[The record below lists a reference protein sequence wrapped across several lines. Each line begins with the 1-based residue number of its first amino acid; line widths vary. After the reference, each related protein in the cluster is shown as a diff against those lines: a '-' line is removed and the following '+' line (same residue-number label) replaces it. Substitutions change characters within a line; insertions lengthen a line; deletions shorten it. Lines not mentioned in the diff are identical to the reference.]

1 MDMKKKAKALA
12 LISGG
17 LDSLLA
23 AKLII
28 DQGIEV
34 EGVTFV
40 TPFPGCER
48 FAGLAAKQL
57 NIKHHVLFL
66 DNLKIVR
73 NPKFGY
79 GSAINPCIDCKIL
92 FFRNA
97 KKLMKKI
104 GADFIV
110 TGEVVGQRPMS
121 QMRKQIELIER
132 ESGLKG
138 LIVRPL
144 CAKLL
149 EPSIPEKLGIV
160 DRNKLLDISGRSRKR
175 QIELA
180 KKFGFKYAS
189 PAGGC
194 ILTDMNFAKKLKDLF
209 AHSKKITLEDIEVLK
224 IGRHFRINDCKIIIG
239 RNKEENDFLMKLK
252 GIKIEPVNFKGPVAL
267 IKGSSARRKIYD
279 GFLLLLRYSD
289 EKEKDGE
296 YLVNVN
302 ERTKKETKKFYYKKD
317 LADQLIKF
325 KI

>member
-1 MDMKKKAKALA
+1 MKKKVKALA

-23 AKLII
+23 AKLIM

-57 NIKHHVLFL
+57 GIKHHVIFL
-66 DNLKIVR
+66 NNLKIVK
-73 NPKFGY
+73 NPKYGY
-79 GSAINPCIDCKIL
+79 GSAMNPCIDCKI
-92 FFRNA
+92 FFFKNA

-104 GADFIV
+104 GAEFII

-132 ESGLKG
+132 ESGLSG

-180 KKFGFKYAS
+180 KKFGLKYAS

-194 ILTDMNFAKKLKDLF
+194 ILTDTNFARKLRDLF
-209 AHSKKITLEDIEVLK
+209 DHSKRIRLEDIELLK
-224 IGRHFRINDCKIIIG
+224 IGRHFRINKCKIIVG
-239 RNKEENDFLMKLK
+239 RNKDENEFLMKMK
-252 GIKIEPVNFKGPVAL
+252 GTKIEPAGFKGPVAL
-267 IKGSSARRKIYD
+267 IKGKKIYE
-279 GFLLLLRYSD
+279 GFLLLMHYSD
-289 EKEKDGE
+289 EKENEGE
-296 YLVNVN
+296 YNIKMN
-302 ERTKKETKKFYYKKD
+302 GKEKKFYYKKD
-317 LADQLIKF
+317 LAENLLKF